1 MLFRSGPGAANDRW
15 RTQPTES
22 TVAGWLNKQIGYAPQ
37 PYEQLASVFQA
48 QGHAEIATTIRH
60 ASRVR
65 ERDESGLMRY
75 ASMTVLDWVIGYGH
89 RMERALYWVIG
100 LVFLGAVVLRVSGQ
114 GLRNGMPIGISYS
127 FDMLLPVIRLRDAH
141 YDVDLI
147 GWPRYY
153 FYCHKIMGYILASFL
168 IVGISGLTK

>member
-1 MLFRSGPGAANDRW
+1 
-15 RTQPTES
+15 
-22 TVAGWLNKQIGYAPQ
+22 
-37 PYEQLASVFQA
+37 
-48 QGHAEIATTIRH
+48 
-60 ASRVR
+60 
-65 ERDESGLMRY
+65 MRY

-114 GLRNGMPIGISYS
+114 GIRNGMPIGISYS